1 MADLRT
7 EKQVTYELEK
17 QREVLKA
24 HNETAKSYQQ
34 SLARIVKLEQELSD
48 IKIKQ
53 SYEDGEQVSLAKQAT
68 ALAKSIG
75 DQFRKNA
82 VSSEKSLIFHR
93 SSANFGRQTNLF
105 GEFKHEQPF
114 GKKMVYTKV
123 EAVPSSWIFLDAH
136 IKDFQNKETSIHL
149 LPAIK
154 PLDLIYDNPAILQDD
169 YQILNSG
176 GS

>member
-7 EKQVTYELEK
+7 EKEVTVELEK

-75 DQFRKNA
+75 DQLRKSA
-82 VSSEKSLIFHR
+82 VVTEKSLIL
-93 SSANFGRQTNLF
+93 S
-105 GEFKHEQPF
+105 
-114 GKKMVYTKV
+114 GK
-123 EAVPSSWIFLDAH
+123 IRDARKN
-136 IKDFQNKETSIHL
+136 ILTS
-149 LPAIK
+149 
-154 PLDLIYDNPAILQDD
+154 
-169 YQILNSG
+169 
-176 GS
+176 